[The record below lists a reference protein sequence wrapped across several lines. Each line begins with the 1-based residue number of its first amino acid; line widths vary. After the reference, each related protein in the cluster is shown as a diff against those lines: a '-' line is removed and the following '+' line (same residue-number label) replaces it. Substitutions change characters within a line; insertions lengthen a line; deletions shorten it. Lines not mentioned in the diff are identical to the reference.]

1 MNHLMLT
8 ATRGYCAACHGE
20 IVDDIK
26 TRNVGTMSV
35 DLCAACMDLG
45 DPDTPKDLQRMLAL
59 VAERANPDAPIDET
73 EARIEEWLE
82 LRAKESA

>member
-1 MNHLMLT
+1 MLT

-20 IVDDIK
+20 IVDDINTK
-26 TRNVGTMSV
+26 VVGATTV
-35 DLCAACMDLG
+35 ELCAACMDLG
-45 DPDTPKDLQRMLAL
+45 DPDTPKGLQRMLAL

-82 LRAKESA
+82 LRAKELA